1 MESVCPLTRRE
12 VGGRLRETR
21 LWVAAATAGGRSWRQ
36 RRCDEETLLLLWCLL
51 ELELERSGRSCYR
64 CGFLQVWPAVVD
76 GDELPLRGGEG
87 SVSWAQGA
95 TACLWAQPPLG
106 GATGSAG
113 GRRRCFTERGR
124 RCWKKKKP
132 EGKGE
137 WPVSVFGGEDDGEE
151 NGAGLREEE
160 DAGTGWRGRRKM
172 KA

>member
-95 TACLWAQPPLG
+95 TACLWAQPCV
-106 GATGSAG
+106 
-113 GRRRCFTERGR
+113 GR
-124 RCWKKKKP
+124 
-132 EGKGE
+132 
-137 WPVSVFGGEDDGEE
+137 S
-151 NGAGLREEE
+151 
-160 DAGTGWRGRRKM
+160 
-172 KA
+172 

>member
-1 MESVCPLTRRE
+1 MLPCDLVEPALMESVCPLTRRE

-95 TACLWAQPPLG
+95 TACLWAQPCV
-106 GATGSAG
+106 
-113 GRRRCFTERGR
+113 GR
-124 RCWKKKKP
+124 
-132 EGKGE
+132 
-137 WPVSVFGGEDDGEE
+137 S
-151 NGAGLREEE
+151 
-160 DAGTGWRGRRKM
+160 
-172 KA
+172 